1 MMKSVLK
8 SYVDSFALG
17 AGARHKNMT
26 VFPISSPLDG
36 APDYLTLKEAL
47 ERGVFAITEVSEGG
61 TVPNLKVSNKAD
73 LPVLLLDGEEL
84 AGAKQ
89 NRVLNT
95 TILVKAQSEVVVP
108 VSCTEHGRWSY
119 NSAAFSESG
128 HVMSPKLRTLNKRAV
143 AMSLA
148 TDRQYRGDQGA
159 VWEEISH
166 IAARTG
172 ANSSTGAM
180 KDVFEAKADELEAY
194 LKAFSCGTDQKG
206 VLVMIGGTVMGFD
219 FVSQGKAFAS
229 LFPKLIKSYA
239 MEAWLES
246 RKKGKGTKAKGAIE
260 GEAIDAMGT
269 AGAAGADLA
278 QDNAKAFLTFIERCG
293 QKTYDS
299 VGMGQDVRFDGEGVV
314 GSALVVDEKLIHMA
328 VFSATD
334 TEKAGNMA
342 GMSRRRS
349 FRT

>member
-17 AGARHKNMT
+17 QPARHKNMT

-47 ERGVFAITEVSEGG
+47 EKGVFVVTEVSEGG
-61 TVPNLKVSNKAD
+61 SVPNLKVANKGD
-73 LPVLLLDGEEL
+73 LAVLLLDGEEL

-95 TILVKAQSEVVVP
+95 TILVKGQSEIVVP
-108 VSCTEHGRWSY
+108 VSCVEHGRWSY
-119 NSAAFSESG
+119 ASREFSESG
-128 HVMSPKLRTLNKRAV
+128 NVMSPKLRTINKRAV
-143 AMSLA
+143 AMSLE
-148 TDRQYRGDQGA
+148 TIRQFQGDQGA
-159 VWEEISH
+159 VWDEVHNLSV
-166 IAARTG
+166 G
-172 ANSSTGAM
+172 AGTKSSTGAM
-180 KDVFEAKADELEAY
+180 KDVYEQKADELEAY

-206 VLVMIGGTVMGFD
+206 FLVMIGGTVMGFD
-219 FVSQGKAFAS
+219 FVSHGKAFAL

-246 RKKGKGTKAKGAIE
+246 RKKKAGDEKGESAESQALDK
-260 GEAIDAMGT
+260 
-269 AGAAGADLA
+269 
-278 QDNAKAFLTFIERCG
+278 AKAFMTFIERCG
-293 QKTYDS
+293 QKSYDS
-299 VGMGQDVRFDGEGVV
+299 VGMGQDVRFDGEGIV
-314 GSALVVDEKLIHMA
+314 GSALVVDEKLVHMA
-328 VFSATD
+328 VFAATD

-349 FRT
+349 FRM